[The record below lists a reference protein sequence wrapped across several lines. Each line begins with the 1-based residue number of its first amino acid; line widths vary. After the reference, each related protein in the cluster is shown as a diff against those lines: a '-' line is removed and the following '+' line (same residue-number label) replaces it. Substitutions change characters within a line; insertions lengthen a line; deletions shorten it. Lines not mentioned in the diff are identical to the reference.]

1 MARFYG
7 AIGYGITE
15 EKTPGVW
22 TEEIVER
29 NHYGDVIRNLNSI
42 RLQQDSTNSDLNINN
57 QISIIADPFSSQN
70 FLFMRYAEFMGVK
83 WRITNVEVKHPRL
96 ILTLGGVYNG

>member
-7 AIGYGITE
+7 MIGYGITE

-22 TEEIVER
+22 TEELVEKE
-29 NHYGDVIRNLNSI
+29 HYGDVVRNFNNS
-42 RLQQDSTNSDLNINN
+42 RLQQDSTNDDFNINN
-57 QISIIADPFSSQN
+57 QISIIADSFASQN
-70 FLFMRYAEFMGVK
+70 FRFMRYAEYMGVK
-83 WRITNVEVKHPRL
+83 WTITSAEVKYPRL